1 MIIIDGKMTAGVLKN
16 EVRERLQK
24 VYEKTDKR
32 CGLAIVM
39 VGNNPAS
46 EVYVGNKAKAAEV
59 CNIDAKTYKMP
70 ESSTQEEVEKL
81 VIDLSN
87 NDAIDGIIIQL
98 PLPKHLDSDKITEL
112 VPASKDV
119 DGFTTASLG
128 RLALGKDGFIS
139 CTPQGVVYMLKHY
152 NVELCG
158 KHAVI
163 IGRSKIVGKPL
174 ALELLEENCTV
185 TVCHSKTEN
194 LKEITKTADILIAA
208 IGKPNFVTAD
218 MVKDGAVVV
227 DVGINRTENGLV
239 GDVNY
244 NEVCEK
250 CSFITPVPGGVG
262 PMTVAM
268 LMSNTAK
275 AFINKFGK

>member
-1 MIIIDGKMTAGVLKN
+1 MIIIDGKITAGVLKN

-24 VYEKTDKR
+24 VYETTDKR

-46 EVYVGNKAKAAEV
+46 EVYVGNKAKAADV
-59 CNIDAKTYKMP
+59 CNIDAKTYKLP
-70 ESSTQEEVEKL
+70 ETATQEEVEQL

-87 NDAIDGIIIQL
+87 NDAIDGIIVQL
-98 PLPKHLDSDKITEL
+98 PLPKHIDSDKITEL
-112 VPASKDV
+112 VPAEKDV
-119 DGFTTASLG
+119 DGFTTSSLG

-139 CTPQGVVYMLKHY
+139 CTPNGVVYMLKHY
-152 NVELCG
+152 NINLCG

-174 ALELLEENCTV
+174 ALALLEENCTV

-208 IGKPNFVTAD
+208 IGRANFVTAD
-218 MVKDGAVVV
+218 MVKDDAVVV
-227 DVGINRTENGLV
+227 DVGINRTDKGLV
-239 GDVNY
+239 GDVNFA
-244 NEVCEK
+244 EVSEK
-250 CSFITPVPGGVG
+250 CSYITPVPGGVG

-275 AFINKFGK
+275 AFIKKYGK